1 VAAVANAAT
10 DYGAAGCQGEGTLQV
25 WQRSPGLGA
34 DAELIGAIAPVF
46 RLSEAPARTPSV
58 R

>member
-10 DYGAAGCQGEGTLQV
+10 DYGAAGCQGDGTLRV
-25 WQRSPGLGA
+25 QRSPGLGP

-46 RLSEAPARTPSV
+46 RLSEAPAQTPSV